1 MFERFAKD
9 VSLSTV
15 YGKGLSAVWSVVYW
29 RLHADRYE
37 WIGVVVILTIDVG
50 VGGDFWVDFDI

>member
-1 MFERFAKD
+1 MFERRAKD

-15 YGKGLSAVWSVVYW
+15 YGKGLSAVGLVVHH

-37 WIGVVVILTIDVG
+37 WLGVVVMLPIYVG
-50 VGGDFWVDFDI
+50 VGGDLWVYI